1 MVVIVNQGE
10 EFVEY
15 CVLDVGACVLS
26 VGVELCIAVVVAG
39 GLGAGFA

>member
-15 CVLDVGACVLS
+15 FVLDVGAGVLS